1 MNQTPGQKDGSFR
14 DSISTIKKDGKRNW
28 IYPTK
33 PFGRFYNKRNI
44 ASIIYLVLF
53 FALPFIKV
61 NGEPL
66 LLLNIVERK
75 FIIFGFAFF
84 PQDMFLFALAML
96 CFMVFVVLFTVVFGR
111 LFCGWACPQTIFM
124 EMVFRKIEY
133 WIEGDASHQRAL
145 NKGPWTREKI
155 LKKSAKYSIFFLISF
170 LIANFFL
177 AYIIS
182 MDELLKIISEPVSA
196 HLGGFIALFLFTG
209 VFFFVYS
216 YMREQIC
223 IVVCPYGR
231 LQGVLLDKH
240 SVVVAYDYVRGEPRK
255 KYSKIE
261 DTERGDCID
270 CFQCVKVCP
279 TGIDI
284 RNGTQLECI
293 NCTACMDA
301 CDHIMEKVNKPKGL
315 IRLASEAGIAKGEK
329 LKLTPRML
337 GYSFVLLALIG
348 GLVFGLASRSSVEAT
363 VLRAPGTLFQKPS
376 PDSLSNLYS
385 YSLINKTHESMEL
398 RPQLK
403 GIPGRV
409 QLIGGATEIQLPPG
423 NIQKGS
429 FFVVIAAKDLKKR
442 KQEIE
447 LEFCDKENC
456 VETASTKFLGPAK

>member
-231 LQGVLLDKH
+231 LQGVLLDEQTLLGRPLDFH
-240 SVVVAYDYVRGEPRK
+240 QLFHHRPP
-255 KYSKIE
+255 
-261 DTERGDCID
+261 
-270 CFQCVKVCP
+270 VKAGSQ
-279 TGIDI
+279 TG
-284 RNGTQLECI
+284 
-293 NCTACMDA
+293 
-301 CDHIMEKVNKPKGL
+301 
-315 IRLASEAGIAKGEK
+315 
-329 LKLTPRML
+329 
-337 GYSFVLLALIG
+337 
-348 GLVFGLASRSSVEAT
+348 
-363 VLRAPGTLFQKPS
+363 
-376 PDSLSNLYS
+376 
-385 YSLINKTHESMEL
+385 
-398 RPQLK
+398 
-403 GIPGRV
+403 
-409 QLIGGATEIQLPPG
+409 
-423 NIQKGS
+423 
-429 FFVVIAAKDLKKR
+429 
-442 KQEIE
+442 
-447 LEFCDKENC
+447 
-456 VETASTKFLGPAK
+456 